1 MALQA
6 VAFVEKKAHEMGV
19 NAIHLEV
26 DRGTIP
32 HVNSTGERDIRIM
45 IVS

>member
-1 MALQA
+1 MPSISKLIG
-6 VAFVEKKAHEMGV
+6 E
-19 NAIHLEV
+19 
-26 DRGTIP
+26 TIP